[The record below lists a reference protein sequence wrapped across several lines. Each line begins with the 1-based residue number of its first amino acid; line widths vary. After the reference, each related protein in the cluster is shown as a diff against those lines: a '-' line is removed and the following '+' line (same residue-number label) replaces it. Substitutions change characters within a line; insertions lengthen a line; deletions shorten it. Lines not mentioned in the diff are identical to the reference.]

1 MELDSSMMK
10 ILRTLNSGLDLN
22 TFLRVVASELH
33 TLIDVWTIQGYI
45 FDNVGNLQVSN
56 WYGISDLDLKDFSYL
71 TPKFKSPINV
81 CLQTGEILTLPTKA
95 AILKKCPYADSWPF
109 VPESI
114 VAIPLFHGSTIEGVL
129 GFSFR
134 ESLESE
140 LVDQTK
146 IIVWL
151 TMISELYLVLVSKN
165 LTLSSSITVSGP
177 RQEFTGFRKLSD
189 RHSQILAYLCQGL
202 TNSAISTRIGCSE
215 SSVRTEMGK
224 IFAVMAVSSRQE
236 AASKAH
242 KYLES
247 A

>member
-1 MELDSSMMK
+1 M
-10 ILRTLNSGLDLN
+10 
-22 TFLRVVASELH
+22 
-33 TLIDVWTIQGYI
+33 
-45 FDNVGNLQVSN
+45 
-56 WYGISDLDLKDFSYL
+56 
-71 TPKFKSPINV
+71 
-81 CLQTGEILTLPTKA
+81 
-95 AILKKCPYADSWPF
+95 
-109 VPESI
+109 
-114 VAIPLFHGSTIEGVL
+114 
-129 GFSFR
+129 
-134 ESLESE
+134 
-140 LVDQTK
+140 
-146 IIVWL
+146 
-151 TMISELYLVLVSKN
+151 SKN